1 MPRGSCP
8 VTEASGSAPD
18 DRYREGVPE
27 GDTLTRTARSL
38 DTALAGRRLTRL
50 DLVRLAAAKPAAG
63 TEITSVEARGKHL
76 LVHFGDG
83 RSLHTHLQMHG
94 SWHLYR
100 VGEPWRR
107 SRGQARVVLEVDDG
121 TVAVCFAA
129 PTVEMLDPRRPR
141 RAAAGLDSLG
151 PDLCRADVDLDEVLR
166 RLERLDPSIEIASA
180 LLDQRIAAGIGNVYK
195 SEVCFAC
202 GVDPVT
208 PLAALDTAA
217 RRALYERAGTLLR
230 ANLGRAH
237 RVTTSGGLAVY
248 GRAGNACRRC
258 GTRIRRRQQGAPA
271 RSTYWCPTCQPAAAS
286 ANTLPR

>member
-1 MPRGSCP
+1 
-8 VTEASGSAPD
+8 
-18 DRYREGVPE
+18 VPE

-38 DTALAGRRLTRL
+38 DTALAGRRLSRL

-76 LVHFGDG
+76 LVHFADG

-107 SRGQARVVLEVDDG
+107 SRAQARVVLEVDDG

-151 PDLCRADVDLDEVLR
+151 PDLCHADVDLDEVLR

-217 RRALYERAGTLLR
+217 RRALYERAATLLR

-248 GRAGNACRRC
+248 GRAGSACRRC

-271 RSTYWCPTCQPAAAS
+271 RSTYWCPTCQPATAS
-286 ANTLPR
+286 ANTPPR